1 MKKVLFVVACITCIM
16 ILTACQES
24 EVKQNIDSSYEE
36 ILQEAAP
43 SKEAVEDTEN
53 DAVSIETESKLWEEE
68 LFLAWL
74 DAIEGDYTYEE
85 IRGMDTDEYYCV
97 EKTCGTVEFLIFK
110 DAESFLEAFGFARE
124 VPFYEFYA
132 EGELKLTLYY
142 DEETQLG
149 CGDDGFGWGF
159 CFLGCEQVEWD
170 GFRWGDYME
179 PMTVYGERP
188 EEYMGDNAYEEIK
201 EYDEQG
207 HLLEYRVTGA
217 IELLEAELGSAEAM
231 NDDVLRITYEYHP
244 NGEVAHRAYFH
255 NPFILGTT
263 LSPMETWFDEQG
275 RPVYEHAYITHG
287 SLNWYY
293 IYEDDDKIPE
303 YVLYMDHNG
312 GDAEFTTTK

>member
-1 MKKVLFVVACITCIM
+1 MKKVLFVVACIACTM
-16 ILTACQES
+16 ILTACQEN
-24 EVKQNIDSSYEE
+24 EVKQNIDSTHKESLEE
-36 ILQEAAP
+36 NTP
-43 SKEAVEDTEN
+43 SKEI
-53 DAVSIETESKLWEEE
+53 IEHTESNHVSSEMESELSEEE
-68 LFLAWL
+68 LFLAQL
-74 DAIEGDYTYEE
+74 DAIEGDYSYEE
-85 IRGMDTDEYYCV
+85 IRDMDYNQYYCV
-97 EKTCGTVEFLIFK
+97 EKTCGTLELLFFK
-110 DAESFLEAFGFARE
+110 DADAFLKAFGFAGE

-132 EGELKLTLYY
+132 DGELKLTLYY

-149 CGDDGFGWGF
+149 CGDDGSGWGF
-159 CFLGCEQVEWD
+159 CFWGCEQVEWD
-170 GFRWGDYME
+170 GFRWGDYLE

-188 EEYMGDNAYEEIK
+188 EEYMGDSAYEEIK

-207 HLLEYRVTGA
+207 KLVEYRVTGA

-231 NDDVLRITYEYHP
+231 NDDVLRIVYKYHS
-244 NGEVAHRAYFH
+244 NGAVAHRAYFH